1 LVVGTATLSV
11 EVMPVFD
18 RFVIATKKLKL
29 TLLFDPSET
38 LHLPWTMKTRSSQNP
53 YGPSR
58 SESLRHLTAILS
70 YRYKKF

>member
-29 TLLFDPSET
+29 TLLFAPSKT
-38 LHLPWTMKTRSSQNP
+38 LHHEDEVIP
-53 YGPSR
+53 
-58 SESLRHLTAILS
+58 
-70 YRYKKF
+70 KFFWPISFRKP